1 MWPRLSRQFLFARA
15 AVVLMTP
22 NRKRA
27 WIRGCS
33 TYRAVVQ
40 YANGLFASRRMRQLQ
55 SRMRAHRAGG
65 GSEAGGEDLRR
76 LAGSIGVY
84 GALVFGTWFITVSVY
99 NVCVNMLS

>member
-1 MWPRLSRQFLFARA
+1 
-15 AVVLMTP
+15 
-22 NRKRA
+22 
-27 WIRGCS
+27 
-33 TYRAVVQ
+33 
-40 YANGLFASRRMRQLQ
+40 MRQLQ